1 VAGKRKEALGLLR
14 ELDRLAKKRYV
25 SSYAFALTF
34 VGLGDKEKAFAWL
47 AKARRECSS
56 AVPFVGVEPRLAPL
70 HSDPR
75 FRELLVRVGLEPP
88 PNAKR
93 IDEES
98 EVG

>member
-14 ELDRLAKKRYV
+14 ELGRLAKKRYV

-88 PNAKR
+88 PNAKG